1 MKNPS
6 DWPKFAQK
14 YGDDAKIMEDFASW
28 QRVLID
34 VGSKLI
40 PAVDP
45 PAVMAVSQLPQEEMM
60 KLGDVIELM
69 MEKSEV
75 AEKIVMEVRA
85 DPRISSR
92 SALVEALKEVN
103 MKNPSDWPKFAQK
116 YGDDA
121 KIMEDFASWQ
131 RVLIDVG

>member
-1 MKNPS
+1 MMEKSEVAEKIVMEVRADPRISSRRALVEALKEANMKNPS

-34 VGSKLI
+34 VGSKLV

-60 KLGDVIELM
+60 KLGEAEVIEILVG
-69 MEKSEV
+69 KSEV

-92 SALVEALKEVN
+92 SALVE
-103 MKNPSDWPKFAQK
+103 
-116 YGDDA
+116 
-121 KIMEDFASWQ
+121 
-131 RVLIDVG
+131 